1 MEIRNDCATLPKG
14 TFKHIRRCLSWVYP
28 PDLQG
33 IAFIRLI
40 DKTPSDVILEL
51 KQYKLP
57 NNLRHTLGFY
67 VPASNGKPSY
77 IALHV
82 PKILRGVPRW
92 GLRTTMPSLL
102 FARVLAHE
110 VGHHLV
116 SVRGYAL
123 HPSEQ
128 PRRRHGVYEEEMVD
142 RYAFELV
149 RKAKTRWRYRLGQ
162 WLIRQIA
169 EWHFVQGRVDRERKD
184 YTQATERFLK
194 AANLNPEFD
203 DARQAYWL
211 AKDQAEK
218 KRTGQSKVKLATD
231 VNKSK
236 G

>member
-1 MEIRNDCATLPKG
+1 MEIRNDCSTLPKG
-14 TFKHIRRCLSWVYP
+14 TLKHIRRSLGWVYP

-57 NNLRHTLGFY
+57 NKLRHTLGFY

-77 IALHV
+77 IAMHV
-82 PKILRGVPRW
+82 PKILRGVPHW
-92 GLRTTMPSLL
+92 CLRTTVPPLL

-123 HPSEQ
+123 HPSEK
-128 PRRRHGVYEEEMVD
+128 PRQKHGDYEEEMVD
-142 RYAFELV
+142 RYAFEVV
-149 RKAKTRWRYRLGQ
+149 RKMKTQWRYRLGQ
-162 WLIRQIA
+162 WLIGQVA
-169 EWHFVQGRVDRERKD
+169 EWHFMQGRVDYERKN
-184 YTQATERFLK
+184 YKIANERFLK
-194 AANLNPEFD
+194 AVNLNPEFE

-211 AKDQAEK
+211 TKDQAEK
-218 KRTGQSKVKLATD
+218 KSPGKSKVKLTTD
-231 VNKSK
+231 ENKLS